1 MGDDGALTRSGMMEA
16 EGSGWA
22 NWGLVMDRRVEG
34 EREVI
39 DVSQL
44 LA

>member
-1 MGDDGALTRSGMMEA
+1 MGDDGALRSGMMEE

-22 NWGLVMDRRVEG
+22 NWGLVMDGRVEG